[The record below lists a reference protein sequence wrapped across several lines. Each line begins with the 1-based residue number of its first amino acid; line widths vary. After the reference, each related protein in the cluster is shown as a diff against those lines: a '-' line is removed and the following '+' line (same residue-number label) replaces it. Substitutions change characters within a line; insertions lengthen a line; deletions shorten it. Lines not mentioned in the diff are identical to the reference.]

1 MATGTQNQINNLM
14 ALYQGG
20 ATNSGNDRQALLNQ
34 VNGGQ
39 DALTKSLQ
47 AAFSAA
53 MPSYFKNLQS
63 LRESNVARG
72 AGTGGLGTTTE
83 GDLTSAFQRN
93 LANAAGSQA
102 LGLYNTQTS
111 ALGGLLNQDNQ
122 QNDEYASMLGGERD
136 YETQQANARKQRK
149 GGLFG
154 GIGSLLGG
162 AASFLIPGGQTGA
175 LAGLGSSIGGA
186 LGGGIG
192 GLFG

>member
-136 YETQQANARKQRK
+136 YETQQANAAKQRK

-154 GIGSLLGG
+154 GIGSILGGVGGFLLGG
-162 AASFLIPGGQTGA
+162 PAGAS
-175 LAGLGSSIGGA
+175 LGSSIGGA
-186 LGGGIG
+186 AGSGIG

>member
-1 MATGTQNQINNLM
+1 MANTTQGQIQNLLQ
-14 ALYQGG
+14 LYQN
-20 ATNSGNDRQALLNQ
+20 NSGNALTDRQQLQSQLA
-34 VNGGQ
+34 GGQ

-53 MPSYFKNLQS
+53 MPTYFKNLQS

-102 LGLYNTQTS
+102 MNLYNTQTS
-111 ALGGLLNQDNQ
+111 ALGSLLNSDNQ
-122 QNDEYASMLGGERD
+122 QNSEYASMLGGERD
-136 YETQQANARKQRK
+136 YETEQANARKQRK

-162 AASFLIPGGQTGA
+162 VASFLIPGGQSGA

>member
-1 MATGTQNQINNLM
+1 MANTTQGQIQNLLQ
-14 ALYQGG
+14 LYQN
-20 ATNSGNDRQALLNQ
+20 NSGNALTDRQQLQSQL
-34 VNGGQ
+34 NGGQ

-53 MPSYFKNLQS
+53 MPTYFKNLQS

-102 LGLYNTQTS
+102 MNLYNTQTS
-111 ALGGLLNQDNQ
+111 ALGSLLNSDNQ
-122 QNDEYASMLGGERD
+122 QNSEYASMLGGERD
-136 YETQQANARKQRK
+136 YETEQANARKQRK

-154 GIGSLLGG
+154 GIGSILGGVGGFLLGG
-162 AASFLIPGGQTGA
+162 PAGAS
-175 LAGLGSSIGGA
+175 LGSSIGGA
-186 LGGGIG
+186 AGSGIG

>member
-53 MPSYFKNLQS
+53 MPTYFKNLQS

-154 GIGSLLGG
+154 GIGSILGGVGGFLLGG
-162 AASFLIPGGQTGA
+162 PAGAS
-175 LAGLGSSIGGA
+175 LGSSIGGA
-186 LGGGIG
+186 AGSGIG

>member
-83 GDLTSAFQRN
+83 DDLTSAFQRN

-154 GIGSLLGG
+154 GIGSILGGVGGFLLGG
-162 AASFLIPGGQTGA
+162 PAGAS
-175 LAGLGSSIGGA
+175 LGSSIGGA
-186 LGGGIG
+186 AGSGIG